1 MFKKLRFRLLFMN
14 LSIII
19 ILMLTS
25 FSSIYIITYN
35 NIHNTINE
43 DLNRISDVKKEF
55 NIGQEVNPLYSAK
68 DNINMTSDLDEKDRE
83 LPEKLVSFVIETDME
98 GNILKVVSSFEAED
112 SFYEEALTLVQENS
126 YIGNNFTL
134 DSNEWAYK
142 IKETGF
148 GNLYFYLDITSQQN
162 VLDKLV
168 ITFIIV
174 SIIMIFFIFLISN
187 FLTNRSIKPIKEAF
201 EKQKQFISDASHEL
215 KTPLAVIRTN
225 VDVLISNQP
234 SKDTLDSKW
243 LSYIKSEVDRM
254 GNLTKD
260 LLYLTQMESGE
271 ERELLKYSFN
281 LSEKIEQQLLGMEA
295 LAFEKNIEMDYEIAQ
310 NINIVGNTEQ
320 LIQVVMILLD
330 NAFKYTPEKGKIN
343 LSLVRTNHHVVFS
356 VTNTGGGIDPKE
368 VNRIFERFYRV
379 DKARSRV
386 NGSHGL
392 GLSIAKAIVEQHN
405 GKIYCESILNEKTT
419 FTVKLK
425 I

>member
-1 MFKKLRFRLLFMN
+1 MN

-35 NIHNTINE
+35 NIHRTIDF
-43 DLNRISDVKKEF
+43 DLKKLVDIRKEF
-55 NIGQEVNPLYSAK
+55 NPNEFTNESVDFRK
-68 DNINMTSDLDEKDRE
+68 DINEAPNLEKDE
-83 LPEKLVSFVIETDME
+83 DLPERLVSFIIETDTE
-98 GNILKVVSSFEAED
+98 GNVLNINSSFESED
-112 SFYEEALTLVQENS
+112 SFYEEALESAQENQN
-126 YIGNNFTL
+126 IRGNFTL
-134 DSNEWAYK
+134 DNNEWAYIVRENQASK
-142 IKETGF
+142 VYG
-148 GNLYFYLDITSQQN
+148 YLDITAQQN
-162 VLDKLV
+162 VLEKLV
-168 ITFIIV
+168 ITFSIV

-225 VDVLISNQP
+225 VDVLLSNQP
-234 SKDTLDSKW
+234 SKDTADSKW

-271 ERELLKYSFN
+271 ERELLRYSFN

-295 LAFEKNIEMDYEIAQ
+295 LAFEKNIEMNYEIEPD
-310 NINIVGNTEQ
+310 IMVVGNTEQ

-330 NAFKYTPEKGKIN
+330 NAFKYTPKKGKIN
-343 LSLVRTNHHVVFS
+343 LSLARTNHHVVFLVS
-356 VTNTGGGIDPKE
+356 NTGKGIQSEE

-405 GKIYCESILNEKTT
+405 GRIYCESIPDEKTT